1 MYFPH
6 LFAQLLSYWGGGTLM
21 TAHVT
26 YQIFFTGGGTL
37 NYDWQGRQSI
47 PKSGGGGGG
56 PQTRKV
62 RGMLPEIFF

>member
-26 YQIFFTGGGTL
+26 YQIFFTGGGGTL
-37 NYDWQGRQSI
+37 MTG
-47 PKSGGGGGG
+47 KSVNLSQKVGGGGGG
-56 PQTRKV
+56 GGGRTPN
-62 RGMLPEIFF
+62 